1 MVGLFRRQKTC
12 SGQFDRIN
20 VTIYE
25 LDTPEVGC
33 APLYPNDSKF
43 YPLFNE
49 VTEKIAKFYHL
60 GMKEHAN
67 LDPRLDRILK
77 THIPVRRGRD
87 GYDYYEPEYQ
97 VQAAFFSAHSEYTLW
112 FEGKNHGT
120 VP

>member
-1 MVGLFRRQKTC
+1 
-12 SGQFDRIN
+12 
-20 VTIYE
+20 
-25 LDTPEVGC
+25 
-33 APLYPNDSKF
+33 
-43 YPLFNE
+43 
-49 VTEKIAKFYHL
+49 
-60 GMKEHAN
+60 MKEHAK

-120 VP
+120 VKVDYREGFKLDLEKECLD